1 MKEITVNIN
10 RTLRQQ
16 VTVTANC
23 ELEALAM
30 VCGMLTRTNALD
42 YLPDISMAITLN
54 TPNTEMEL
62 PEEYFEPAVEVGSS
76 QQVVEAAG
84 NPDALFGMIC
94 KVRDELE
101 AAVEHLD
108 AAAYELMP
116 DGEE

>member
-1 MKEITVNIN
+1 MKKFTVNIN

-23 ELEALAM
+23 ELDALAM
-30 VCGMLTRTNALD
+30 VCGMLTRSNALD

-54 TPNTEMEL
+54 TPNAEMEL
-62 PEEYFEPAVEVGSS
+62 PEEFFDPAVALGSS
-76 QQVVEAAG
+76 QQVTEAEA
-84 NPDALFGMIC
+84 NPEALLGMIC
-94 KVRDELE
+94 RVRDELE

>member
-1 MKEITVNIN
+1 MKGITVNIN
-10 RTLRQQ
+10 RTVRQQ

-42 YLPDISMAITLN
+42 YLPDISMAITLSTDN
-54 TPNTEMEL
+54 AEMEL
-62 PEEYFEPAVEVGSS
+62 PEEYFDPAVELGSS
-76 QQVVEAAG
+76 QQVTEDTPEA
-84 NPDALFGMIC
+84 LLGMIC

>member
-42 YLPDISMAITLN
+42 YLPDISMAISLN
-54 TPNTEMEL
+54 TANAEMEL

-76 QQVVEAAG
+76 QQVAEAAVD
-84 NPDALFGMIC
+84 PEALFGMIC

-108 AAAYELMP
+108 AAAYELVP

>member
-1 MKEITVNIN
+1 MKEFTVNIN

-16 VTVTANC
+16 VTVTAGC
-23 ELEALAM
+23 ELEAIAM
-30 VCGMLTRTNALD
+30 VCGMLTRTKALD

-54 TPNTEMEL
+54 TPNAEMEL
-62 PEEYFEPAVEVGSS
+62 PEEFFDPTVEIGSS
-76 QQVVEAAG
+76 QRVVEAEAD
-84 NPDALFGMIC
+84 PYALFEMVC

-101 AAVEHLD
+101 AALEHLD

>member
-10 RTLRQQ
+10 RTVRQQ

-23 ELEALAM
+23 EIEALAM

-42 YLPDISMAITLN
+42 YLPDISMAITLSTDN
-54 TPNTEMEL
+54 AEMEL
-62 PEEYFEPAVEVGSS
+62 PEEYFDPAVELGSS
-76 QQVVEAAG
+76 QQVTEAT
-84 NPDALFGMIC
+84 PEALLGMIC

>member
-1 MKEITVNIN
+1 MKKFTVNIN

-23 ELEALAM
+23 ELDALAM
-30 VCGMLTRTNALD
+30 VCGTLTRSNALD
-42 YLPDISMAITLN
+42 YLPDISMAITLSTDN
-54 TPNTEMEL
+54 AEMEL
-62 PEEYFEPAVEVGSS
+62 PEEYFDPAVELGSS
-76 QQVVEAAG
+76 QQVATPEA
-84 NPDALFGMIC
+84 LLGMIC

>member
-42 YLPDISMAITLN
+42 YLPDISMAITLSTDN
-54 TPNTEMEL
+54 AEMEL
-62 PEEYFEPAVEVGSS
+62 PEEFFDPAVALGSS
-76 QQVVEAAG
+76 QQVTEAET
-84 NPDALFGMIC
+84 NPEALLGMIC
-94 KVRDELE
+94 RVRDELE